1 MCRALRMLREHIALV
16 PGTQVEIFF
25 PCIATVIGGKSGLSL
40 RFDKPGLA
48 KAVKGTTKPK
58 RRPAGR
64 LVTPKPKILRLAT
77 PEIVSRQAANA

>member
-1 MCRALRMLREHIALV
+1 LREHIALI
-16 PGTQVEIFF
+16 PGVQVEIFF

-40 RFDKPGLA
+40 RFDAPGLA

-64 LVTPKPKILRLAT
+64 LAAKQPARIRALKIPNWAQDAIDTAIKRA
-77 PEIVSRQAANA
+77 